1 MLRKNEN
8 VKAELCQRV
17 DDLQMKLWK
26 LSDEK
31 RKRLELQIC
40 LHSSDLYITHCLSS
54 VNYHLIQLISIEV
67 SKLENIL
74 NLLRDIGSYSQT
86 EIEIGCFT
94 SNYQEIFKVLNHYL
108 SVHSF

>member
-17 DDLQMKLWK
+17 DDLQVKLWK

-31 RKRLELQIC
+31 RKRMELQIC
-40 LHSSDLYITHCLSS
+40 LHSTDLYLTHCLSS
-54 VNYHLIQLISIEV
+54 VNNHLIQLINIEV

-74 NLLRDIGSYSQT
+74 NLLGDISSYTQADS
-86 EIEIGCFT
+86 EIGCLT
-94 SNYQEIFKVLNHYL
+94 LNYQEIYKVLNHY
-108 SVHSF
+108 SNQQSF